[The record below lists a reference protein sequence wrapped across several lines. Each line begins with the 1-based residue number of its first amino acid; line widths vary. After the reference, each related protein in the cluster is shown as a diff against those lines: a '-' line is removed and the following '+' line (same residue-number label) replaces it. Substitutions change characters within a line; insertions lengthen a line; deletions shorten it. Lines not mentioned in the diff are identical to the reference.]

1 MKRYYLDVIT
11 GNDFGVDY
19 EVEADYYDSSTS
31 GCYTFFIKEG
41 ENDIGFSIGAVVASY
56 PISRTIIKRIEE
68 I

>member
-11 GNDFGVDY
+11 GNDFGIDY
-19 EVEADYYDSSTS
+19 EVEADYYDISTG

-41 ENDIGFSIGAVVASY
+41 KNDIGKWKEVVASY

>member
-11 GNDFGVDY
+11 GNDFGIDY
-19 EVEADYYDSSTS
+19 EVEADTYSYSES
-31 GCYTFFIKEG
+31 GCYTFYIMDGRK
-41 ENDIGFSIGAVVASY
+41 NPTIVVASY